1 MILVTGGTGLVG
13 SHLLFHLSQ
22 QKEKVVAIYRKNSDL
37 KAVKRVFSF
46 YANDYEDLFDS
57 INWIEADLTDV
68 YSLTKAFEGITQ
80 VYHSAAMISFKASD
94 YKKMRKINIGGTA
107 NIVNLCITNNIK
119 KLCFVSSIAAVGKS
133 SSQTEITEN
142 GEWNIEDNNYGYAI
156 TKYGA
161 EIEVWRGSQ
170 EGLDVVI
177 VNPAVI
183 LGPGYW
189 QNSTGKLFTNIY
201 NGLNLYTEG
210 ITGFVGVIDVVNIM
224 IQLMKSN
231 IKNERYI
238 LVSKNDSFKNI
249 LFAIADGF
257 GKKRPGLKVT
267 RPMSNLFWRVEWLLH
282 KTLNRTPLMTK
293 HTSQAAHNTYFFSNK
308 KILEA
313 IGYEFEPIEDTI
325 KSTCTHYLTHKN

>member
-13 SHLLFHLSQ
+13 SHLLFNLSQ

-46 YANDYEDLFDS
+46 YANDFEDLFDS

-107 NIVNLCITNNIK
+107 NVVNLCITNNIK

-133 SSQTEITEN
+133 SSDTEITEN

-161 EIEVWRGSQ
+161 EIEVWRGAQ

-189 QNSTGKLFTNIY
+189 ENSTGKLFTNIY

-210 ITGFVGVIDVVNIM
+210 ITGFIGVTDVVNIM

-231 IKNERYI
+231 IKNERFI

-257 GKKRPGLKVT
+257 GKKRPGLKIT
-267 RPMSNLFWRVEWLLH
+267 KPMSNLFWRLEWLLY
-282 KTLNRTPLMTK
+282 KITNRIPLMTK
-293 HTSQAAHNTYFFSNK
+293 HTAQAAHNTYFFSNH

-313 IGYEFEPIEDTI
+313 IGYEFEAIEDTI
-325 KSTCTHYLTHKN
+325 KLTCKHYLAQK

>member
-13 SHLLFHLSQ
+13 SHLLFKLSQ
-22 QKEKVVAIYRKNSDL
+22 QKEKVIATYRKNSDL
-37 KAVKRVFSF
+37 EAVKRVFSF
-46 YANDYEDLFDS
+46 YADDFEDLFDS

-68 YSLTKAFEGITQ
+68 YSLTKAFEGVTQ

-107 NIVNLCITNNIK
+107 NVVNLCIANNIK

-133 SSQTEITEN
+133 SSDIEITEN

-161 EIEVWRGSQ
+161 EIEVWRGAQ
-170 EGLDVVI
+170 EGLDVII

-201 NGLNLYTEG
+201 NGLNLYSEG
-210 ITGFVGVIDVVNIM
+210 ITGFVGVTDVVNIM

-238 LVSKNDSFKNI
+238 LVGKNDSFKNI
-249 LFAIADGF
+249 LFAIADGL
-257 GKKRPGLKVT
+257 GKKRPGFKIT
-267 RPMSNLFWRVEWLLH
+267 RPMSNLFWRFEWLLY
-282 KTLNRTPLMTK
+282 KITK
-293 HTSQAAHNTYFFSNK
+293 LIAFSLVRAIYTILQGSMNMK
-308 KILEA
+308 KCSKR
-313 IGYEFEPIEDTI
+313 FRKD
-325 KSTCTHYLTHKN
+325 

>member
-13 SHLLFHLSQ
+13 SHLLFNLCQ

-37 KAVKRVFSF
+37 NAVKRVFSF
-46 YANDYEDLFDS
+46 YADDFETLFDS
-57 INWIEADLTDV
+57 INWIEAELTDV

-133 SSQTEITEN
+133 SSDTEITEN

-161 EIEVWRGSQ
+161 EIEVWRGAQ
-170 EGLDVVI
+170 EGLDVII

-189 QNSTGKLFTNIY
+189 ENSTGKLFTNIY

-210 ITGFVGVIDVVNIM
+210 ITGFVGVTDVVSIM

-249 LFAIADGF
+249 LFTIADGF
-257 GKKRPGLKVT
+257 GKKRPGLKIT
-267 RPMSNLFWRVEWLLH
+267 KPMSNLFWRLEWLLY
-282 KTLNRTPLMTK
+282 KITNRTPLMTK
-293 HTSQAAHNTYFFSNK
+293 HTAQAAHNTYFFSNN

-325 KSTCTHYLTHKN
+325 KLTCKHYMTHK